1 MVKAI
6 LKNIFSTTGLFY
18 ALVLFITLPAVILS
32 FTEPLGPAGAMAN
45 TLVILGATW
54 WTASLSRN
62 IGRTVWLM
70 FPLIFLAA
78 FQTVLLDLYGR
89 SIIAVDMFLNL
100 VTTNAGEVA
109 ELLTNMLPVV
119 IFVVV
124 VYLPQLVMAVVYIRR
139 KEYLTTGFL
148 RINRRIGGTVA
159 AAGLLA
165 LLTAEVT
172 QKNYSMKADLYP
184 VNVLYNVYLAVDR
197 TIRTGKYHETSAG
210 FSFGAVDADTV
221 AGRKIVLL
229 LIGET
234 SRAADWQI
242 CGYDRPT
249 TSRLA
254 ALDGLYVGK
263 NAVSESNTT
272 HKSVPMLLSQIDA
285 ADFDSIYYV
294 KGIIS
299 AFREAGYRTAFF
311 SNQRRNGS
319 FIDFF
324 GMEAD
329 TVSFIR
335 DNEGEIGELSP
346 DSRLLASLADEL
358 RRPDSRQLI
367 VIHTYGS
374 HFNYSDR
381 YDGQD
386 AVFKPVDYPEA
397 LARYRD
403 KLINAYD
410 NSIVATD
417 RFISRAVEM
426 IDSAAPLS
434 VMLYTSDHGEDIF
447 DDGNGYFL
455 HASPLPTYYQ
465 VHVPMLVWLSGD
477 YSDAHPDK
485 AVALEHNISLPVS
498 TSRSYFHTALDL
510 GLISTRSFDP
520 AASLASPA
528 YQPREQLYLNDHNK
542 PVLLREVDKI
552 KIPR

>member
-1 MVKAI
+1 MIKAI
-6 LKNIFSTTGLFY
+6 LKKIFSTRGLFA
-18 ALVLFITLPAVILS
+18 ALVFFISLPAAILS
-32 FTEPLGPAGAMAN
+32 FTEPIGIAGAVAN

-54 WTASLSRN
+54 WLASLSRK

-70 FPLIFLAA
+70 FPLIFFAA

-100 VTTNAGEVA
+100 VTTNAGEVT
-109 ELLTNMLPVV
+109 ELLSNMLPVV
-119 IFVVV
+119 VFVFV
-124 VYLPQLVMAVVYIRR
+124 VYLPQLVMATIFIRR
-139 KEYLTTGFL
+139 KEYLPEGFIK
-148 RINRRIGGTVA
+148 INRRIGATVA
-159 AAGLLA
+159 VAGLLA

-172 QKNYSMKADLYP
+172 QKNYSVKEDLYP

-197 TIRTGKYHETSAG
+197 TVRTEKYHETSAG
-210 FSFGAVDADTV
+210 FSFGAVDTDTV

-234 SRAADWQI
+234 SRADNWQI
-242 CGYDRPT
+242 CGYARAT
-249 TSRLA
+249 TPKLA
-254 ALDGLYVGK
+254 SLDGLHVGGK
-263 NAVSESNTT
+263 AVSESNTT

-285 ADFDSIYYV
+285 TDFDSIYNV
-294 KGIIS
+294 KGIIT
-299 AFREAGYRTAFF
+299 AFSEAGYRTSFF

-329 TVSFIR
+329 TISFIR
-335 DNEGEIGELSP
+335 DNDDGFGEISP

-358 RRPDSRQLI
+358 RHTDRNQLI
-367 VIHTYGS
+367 VLHTYGS

-381 YDGQD
+381 YDEHD
-386 AVFKPVDYPEA
+386 AVFQPVDYPEA
-397 LARYRD
+397 SSRYRD

-417 RFISRAVEM
+417 RMISRAVEM

-434 VMLYTSDHGEDIF
+434 VMLYTSDHGEDIY
-447 DDGNGYFL
+447 DDENEYFL
-455 HASPLPTYYQ
+455 HASPLPTYHQ
-465 VHVPMLVWLSGD
+465 VHVPMLVWMSRN
-477 YSDAHPDK
+477 YVAAYPDK
-485 AVALEHNISLPVS
+485 AKAVGLNVSRPIS

-510 GLISTRSFDP
+510 GHVSTKSFDP
-520 AASLASPA
+520 SASLASPS
-528 YQPREQLYLNDHNK
+528 YQPREQLYLNDHNR
-542 PVLLREVDKI
+542 PVLLREIDKI